1 MIQIAIDG
9 PAGAGKSTIARKV
22 AAQLGFLYVD
32 TGALY
37 RAVALHVLRAGA
49 VAADTAA
56 VTALLP
62 SAHISLRYENGL
74 QEVYLQ
80 GENVSEEIRTPQVSR
95 AVSAVSAIPEVREF
109 LFGLQQQLAREN
121 NVIMDGRDIGTVVLP
136 QAQVKIFLTASPE
149 DRAQRRFQEMQG
161 KGQAVSYETV
171 LADIRKRD
179 EQDTHRAVAPLK
191 QAADAVRVDTTGNT
205 LEESVTRLSRFIRKK
220 LGL

>member
-1 MIQIAIDG
+1 
-9 PAGAGKSTIARKV
+9 
-22 AAQLGFLYVD
+22 
-32 TGALY
+32 
-37 RAVALHVLRAGA
+37 
-49 VAADTAA
+49 
-56 VTALLP
+56 LLP